1 MSAFTPSAFTPGI
14 TVIIPTYKR
23 PADLDR
29 CLAAI
34 DAQLLKPV
42 EVLVTYRPEDE
53 ATKAYLARTDRPGL
67 SARTIL
73 CDMPGQVYAMTIAID
88 NVRSEFLAFTDDDAA
103 PKPDWLANIVAHF
116 NADANVGGV
125 GGKDHVCAGGEWF
138 EGAEPVVG
146 RVRWNGTSI
155 GHHHL
160 GVGPARYVE
169 TLKGVNMAFRR
180 SAMGDLRPDSR
191 LRGAGAQVGSD
202 MHLSLSLV
210 ARGYKL
216 IYDPLVLVDH
226 FPAPRPVE
234 EDRAAFH
241 PEAHRNEIFNRT
253 LIVLDFL
260 GTQRWGTLRR
270 LAFLAYVGVRGSR
283 RAPGL
288 LLLAYGLLTRYP
300 DTWARFKATF
310 AAYGDAIATVRKAS
324 TQRKR

>member
-1 MSAFTPSAFTPGI
+1 MSALIPGI
-14 TVIIPTYKR
+14 TVIIPTFKR
-23 PADLDR
+23 PDDLNR
-29 CLAAI
+29 CLKAI
-34 DAQLLKPV
+34 DGQLLQPV
-42 EVLVTYRPEDE
+42 EVLITYRREDE
-53 ATKAYLARTDRPGL
+53 ATCAYLARSDRAGL
-67 SARTIL
+67 GARLIL
-73 CDMPGQVYAMTIAID
+73 CDKPGQVYAMTIAID

-103 PKPDWLANIVAHF
+103 PKPDWLERIMAHF
-116 NADANVGGV
+116 HADAMVAGV

-146 RVRWNGTSI
+146 RMLWNGMTI
-155 GHHHL
+155 GNHHL
-160 GVGPARYVE
+160 GVGPARNVE

-180 SAMGDLRPDSR
+180 AAMGDLRPESR

-202 MHLSLSLV
+202 MYLSLSLV

-226 FPAPRPVE
+226 FPAPRPVD

-260 GTQRWGTLRR
+260 KTQRSGSLRR
-270 LAFLAYVGVRGSR
+270 LAFLVYLGLRGTR
-283 RAPGL
+283 KAPGL
-288 LLLAYGLLTRYP
+288 MLLAYGLLTGYP

-310 AAYGDAIATVRKAS
+310 AAYRDAIAASRKS
-324 TQRKR
+324 TNPVSS